1 MNATIYHFSKD
12 NRSTARPTGGT
23 SITGIVFKENT
34 SRENPI
40 LKITKSAL
48 NNDYEWNYI
57 NILGNYYYINDIV
70 FLNNDIFELHCS
82 IDVLAT
88 YKTEIEASTQYVVR
102 STHGADK
109 NGYIPDNAYPMT
121 NSVSYEHAVASSTNW
136 LTNFG
141 TAVLGVLGPNAGDT
155 TTFYEMSTLRL
166 TTLIRALYAIDVTQE
181 LSIAT
186 IELGLLK
193 TLYDPIK
200 YMTSCILLPYTYSGT
215 GNTSTISCG
224 YIDLPLGDEVV
235 KRVNSN
241 EGRGFTTSITYSDHP
256 QAATRGKYLN
266 NSPYTQRLLTV
277 MPFGTFNID
286 CSKLNDFENKLRLEI
301 TCTKSDGNAML
312 EVYTLPT
319 SSGNRN
325 TLFWSNAQLGV
336 HVPLYQSDSI
346 FKQTFSLLG
355 QQTSVISSA
364 LTGNFAA
371 IPGSCAQWI
380 NTVNTAHAP
389 EVHMVGGSSGSF
401 LISATSTVGGISLPR
416 LDSTFYE
423 VVPVDNNLGY
433 MVCDNKVLGNMNG
446 FNICQNSRIALNAP
460 SVDIEAVKNYMNS
473 GIIIP

>member
-40 LKITKSAL
+40 LKITKEAL

-88 YKTEIEASTQYVVR
+88 YKTEIEASTQYIVR
-102 STHGADK
+102 STHAADK
-109 NGYIPDNAYPMT
+109 NGFIPDNAYPMT
-121 NSVSYEHAVASSTNW
+121 NNFSTEHTIAGDHTWFNANM
-136 LTNFG
+136 G
-141 TAVLGVLGPNAGDT
+141 TAVIGVLGPNAGDT
-155 TTFYEMSTLRL
+155 TTYYEMSTSALES
-166 TTLIRALYAIDVTQE
+166 LIVALYGIDVTQQ

-200 YMTSCILLPYTYSGT
+200 YMTSCILLPYTFSGT
-215 GNTSTISCG
+215 GNTTTIHTG
-224 YIDLPLGDEVV
+224 YIDLATGSVPVR
-235 KRVNSN
+235 KINSN
-241 EGRGFTTSITYSDHP
+241 EDRVFTATISYSNHT
-256 QAATRGKYLN
+256 QAATRGNYLN

-286 CSKLNDFENKLRLEI
+286 CSKLNDYQNKIRLQA
-301 TCTKSDGNAML
+301 TTNKSDGNTIL
-312 EVYTLPT
+312 EVYTIPNST
-319 SSGNRN
+319 SGIHN

-355 QQTSVISSA
+355 QQTSVVSSA

-401 LISATSTVGGISLPR
+401 IVTSNNVPT

-423 VVPVDNNLGY
+423 VVPIDNNLGY
-433 MVCDNKVLGNMNG
+433 MVCDNKVLGNMSG